1 VFVQMTRTIPFRRTI
16 LQFSQIRLTL
26 LRTFMIEILS
36 FRRTPTGNRVSY
48 RILCLATSSVN
59 RKRWSPTRAREL
71 PEAAKPTDGHPLAFF
86 RNP

>member
-48 RILCLATSSVN
+48 RIFCAATSSAA
-59 RKRWSPTRAREL
+59 RKRWSPLRERVSWHI
-71 PEAAKPTDGHPLAFF
+71 AKPTDGPPLAFF
-86 RNP
+86 